1 MLFTGL
7 LPLADQATYAAKAYL
22 LQRSTA
28 QSMVGPPTLI
38 SKITHRHVTDQCDRG
53 NSSTDVPAA
62 WADLELCQVD
72 KPRKPVNLES
82 STAGIVSLSQ
92 NYCRTTVP

>member
-7 LPLADQATYAAKAYL
+7 LPLADQATYSAKAYL
-22 LQRSTA
+22 LQGSTV

-38 SKITHRHVTDQCDRG
+38 TKITHRHATDQCDRG
-53 NSSTDVPAA
+53 DSSTEVRAS
-62 WADLELCQVD
+62 WADLELCQVG

-82 STAGIVSLSQ
+82 STTGIVSLSQ
-92 NYCRTTVP
+92 NFCHTTGL